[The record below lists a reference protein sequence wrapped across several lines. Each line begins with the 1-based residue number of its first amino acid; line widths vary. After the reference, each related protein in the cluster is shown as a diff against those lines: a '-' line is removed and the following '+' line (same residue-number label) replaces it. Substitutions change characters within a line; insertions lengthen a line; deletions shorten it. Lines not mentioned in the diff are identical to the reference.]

1 MTPTTSLGAHASDSS
16 PAHRPA
22 AGAAPC
28 NTRVV
33 LAHRP
38 VGRDIADCFRVER
51 MPLRLPRNGQ
61 LLLKT
66 ELVSIDICAVSRMH
80 EDAPDGDILPLGQ
93 VMPCS
98 TVSRVVASR
107 HAGFKAGDQVLAH
120 TGWQSHQVVDATT
133 IRRKLYPGV
142 APVSTALGIYGMYG
156 FIAWSAVREACQPRP
171 GETMVLA
178 AASGPIGATA
188 GQLAQMRGARIVA
201 VTSGEEKCR
210 HVREKYGFAVAL
222 DRHADDFADRLRAA
236 CPDGV
241 DIFLESVHGHCID
254 TVMPLLNDGARLP
267 LCGMMEGELWPEPA
281 NDRLPAFLNAIL
293 MRRLVVRSFTHRDVT
308 RLHPQFLVDPGFI
321 SDMGALLRGERLR
334 WHEEYVNG
342 LEQAPHALARL
353 ARGDN
358 LGKLIVRAG

>member
-1 MTPTTSLGAHASDSS
+1 MTPTTHLGAHAHAHA
-16 PAHRPA
+16 PAPPPRSA
-22 AGAAPC
+22 ATPC

-33 LAHRP
+33 LAQRP
-38 VGRDIADCFRVER
+38 VGRDIADCFRIER
-51 MPLRLPRNGQ
+51 MPLRLPKNGQ

-66 ELVSIDICAVSRMH
+66 ELVSIDICAASRML
-80 EDAPDGDILPLGQ
+80 EDAPDGDILALGQ

-120 TGWQSHQVVDATT
+120 TGWQSHQVVDATS

-156 FIAWSAVREACQPRP
+156 FIAWSAVREACEPRP
-171 GETMVLA
+171 GETMVVA

-201 VTSGEEKCR
+201 VTSSEEKCR
-210 HVREKYGFAVAL
+210 HVRETYGFPVAL
-222 DRHADDFADRLRAA
+222 DRHADDFPEQLRRA

-241 DIFLESVHGHCID
+241 DVFLESVHGHCID
-254 TVMPLLNDGARLP
+254 TVMPLLNDGARMP

-281 NDRLPAFLNAIL
+281 SDRLPAFLNAIL
-293 MRRLVVRSFTHRDVT
+293 LRRLLVRSFTHRDVT
-308 RLHPQFLVDPGFI
+308 RLHPQFLVDPGFM
-321 SDMGALLRGERLR
+321 SEMGALLRSDHLR
-334 WHEEYVNG
+334 WQEEYVEG
-342 LEQAPHALARL
+342 LEQAPLALSRL
-353 ARGDN
+353 VRGDN
-358 LGKLIVRAG
+358 LGKLIVRAT

>member
-1 MTPTTSLGAHASDSS
+1 MNLGVHAPDNS
-16 PAHRPA
+16 PLHRA
-22 AGAAPC
+22 ASGAAPC
-28 NTRVV
+28 NTRIV

-38 VGRDIADCFRVER
+38 QDRDIADCFRIER
-51 MPLRLPRNGQ
+51 MPLRLPKNGQ

-66 ELVSIDICAVSRMH
+66 ELVSIDICAASRMH
-80 EDAPDGDILPLGQ
+80 EDAPDSDILAIGQ

-156 FIAWSAVREACQPRP
+156 FIAWSAVREACEPRP

-201 VTSGEEKCR
+201 VTSSEEKCR
-210 HVREKYGFAVAL
+210 HVRETYGFPVVL
-222 DRHADDFADRLRAA
+222 DRHADDFAERLRNA

-241 DIFLESVHGHCID
+241 DIFMESVHGHCID
-254 TVMPLLNDGARLP
+254 TVMPLLNDGARMP

-281 NDRLPAFLNAIL
+281 SDRLPLFLNAIL

-321 SDMGALLRGERLR
+321 SDMGALLRSDRLH
-334 WHEEYVNG
+334 WQEEYVEG
-342 LEQAPHALARL
+342 LDQAPAALSRL
-353 ARGDN
+353 VRGDN
-358 LGKLIVRAG
+358 LGKLIVRVG